1 MNILGK
7 EKYFNGIQRTPEPM
21 DLSELSPEPESSE
34 CLKNLNGHMTLICD
48 TPSSSASLT
57 YTMVEHCRQFVVIIV
72 FICQFQ
78 TILSL
83 NGHFSRYIRKTQSH
97 QLIIISM

>member
-1 MNILGK
+1 MQLAMNILGK

-21 DLSELSPEPESSE
+21 DLSELSPEEPESSE

-57 YTMVEHCRQFVVIIV
+57 YTKYGRTLQTVCRHHCFY
-72 FICQFQ
+72 
-78 TILSL
+78 LSMSDDSE
-83 NGHFSRYIRKTQSH
+83 F
-97 QLIIISM
+97 